1 MTEADILPRL
11 RQFVTDNFL
20 YMRRDATV
28 GDDDSLLA
36 RGVIDSLGVMELVGF
51 VESAFGIAV
60 DPADITEEHFGSLA
74 AMARYVAGRGARA

>member
-11 RQFVTDNFL
+11 REFVTENFL
-20 YMRRDATV
+20 YMRRDTTI

-51 VESAFGIAV
+51 VEGAFGIKV

>member
-11 RQFVTDNFL
+11 REFVTDNFL
-20 YMRRDATV
+20 YMRRDTTI

-51 VESAFGIAV
+51 VESAFGVKV
-60 DPADITEEHFGSLA
+60 DPADITEENFGSLA
-74 AMARYVAGRGARA
+74 AMTRYVAGRGARP